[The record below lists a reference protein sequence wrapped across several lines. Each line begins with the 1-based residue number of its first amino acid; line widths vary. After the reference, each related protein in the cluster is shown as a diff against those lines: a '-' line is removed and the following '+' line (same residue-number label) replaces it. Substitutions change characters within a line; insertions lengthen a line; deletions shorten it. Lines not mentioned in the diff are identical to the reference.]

1 MELSNNFIL
10 NKNDIEKLNFDKLN
24 GLIPAII
31 VDVNTEQ
38 VLMLGF
44 MNKESLQKTIDTK
57 LVTFFSR
64 TRNSLWTKGET
75 SGNYLHLEK
84 ILVDCDDDSLLVFAN
99 PEGNT
104 CHLGNYSCFNLER
117 KENYNFLF
125 ELEKIIKERK
135 NTLPENSYTAKL
147 FKEGKDRIIQKV
159 GEEAIE
165 TVIAAKNNS
174 KDRIINETS
183 DLIYHLLVMLT
194 ELNIPFN
201 EIVNCLKERHK

>member
-1 MELSNNFIL
+1 MNLNSNFIL

-44 MNKESLQKTIDTK
+44 MNSESLQKTIDTN
-57 LVTFFSR
+57 LITFFSR

-84 ILVDCDDDSLLVFAN
+84 ILTDCDNDSLLIYAN

-117 KENYNFLF
+117 KENFNFLF
-125 ELEKIIKERK
+125 ELEKIINERK
-135 NTLPENSYTAKL
+135 NNLPENSYTAKL

-165 TVIAAKNNS
+165 TVIASKNDS
-174 KDRIINETS
+174 RDRMINETS
-183 DLIYHLLVMLT
+183 DLIYHLLILLT
-194 ELNIPFN
+194 ELNVPFY
-201 EIVNCLKERHK
+201 EIINCLKERHK